1 MRLWPSGGRD
11 LFPSSARV
19 LALLCTLVIPAVP
32 YMLTG
37 LAGYLVDPGISCGA
51 RKLVRTSWIKKKLI
65 NILVYLHGMKEQDR
79 AISWNLPGK
88 GTKLFINFAWFQA
101 YHSKHVLLLTCIMFV
116 VIIYSINKVFD
127 FLFGETRK
135 SIKISNPD
143 KKRKTNKRDNVNR
156 NYYYYIYIY
165 IWIIKI
171 IFKSATKTNKLRF
184 YILTPCFFVSF
195 L

>member
-1 MRLWPSGGRD
+1 MQKQSLITHEVMAQRWKGLVPFLCMGSRL
-11 LFPSSARV
+11 LV
-19 LALLCTLVIPAVP
+19 LLCTSVTPAVS

-37 LAGYLVDPGISCGA
+37 LAGCSVSPGISCCA
-51 RKLVRTSWIKKKLI
+51 RKLVRTPQVKKKLI
-65 NILVYLHGMKEQDR
+65 NISVYLHEMKKQDR

-143 KKRKTNKRDNVNR
+143 KKKTNNRDNVNR
-156 NYYYYIYIY
+156 NYIYIYIY
-165 IWIIKI
+165 MWIIKI
-171 IFKSATKTNKLRF
+171 IFKSATKTN
-184 YILTPCFFVSF
+184 
-195 L
+195 

>member
-19 LALLCTLVIPAVP
+19 LALLCTLVTPAVP
-32 YMLTG
+32 YMFTG
-37 LAGYLVDPGISCGA
+37 LVGCLVDPRISCGA

-101 YHSKHVLLLTCIMFV
+101 YHSKHVFTSYVYHVRGDNLFNKQGIWF
-116 VIIYSINKVFD
+116 SFWWNEKINKNI
-127 FLFGETRK
+127 E
-135 SIKISNPD
+135 P
-143 KKRKTNKRDNVNR
+143 
-156 NYYYYIYIY
+156 
-165 IWIIKI
+165 W
-171 IFKSATKTNKLRF
+171 
-184 YILTPCFFVSF
+184 
-195 L
+195 